1 MFLIEGASQLGIRD
15 SELIA
20 EKISIPGGPERATYL
35 SRPRLLAP
43 LGRNLHTCTATIIT
57 GRAGTGKTTLALDF
71 ARRCARIVTWY
82 KVDAPEAD
90 LRSFFLYLVAS
101 INRVRPN
108 FGSDS
113 LAPLLRT
120 NEADE
125 TLLAEAFLYDL
136 VEGENQ
142 PLLIVI
148 EDLHLVC
155 DSKWLVPCFQRL
167 LPLLPSNVH
176 MLITSRTMPATPL
189 WRMRS
194 KQTLS
199 VIDEDYLSFTRLEA
213 IELFESYGLSSE
225 HAAIALDYTHGRAS
239 SLDQFAACMAEGE
252 HAFPGLPSLLAA
264 MVERGLQRGLE
275 PPHLIDGRE

>member
-1 MFLIEGASQLGIRD
+1 MFLLEGSRDLGIRD

-20 EKISIPGGPERATYL
+20 EKIFLPEQRTHL
-35 SRPRLLAP
+35 PRPRLLAP
-43 LGRNLHTCTATIIT
+43 LGRSLNTCTATIIT
-57 GRAGTGKTTLALDF
+57 GRAGTGKTTLAVDF
-71 ARRCARIVTWY
+71 ALRCQRVVTWY

-90 LRSFFLYLVAS
+90 LKSFFRYLVAS
-101 INRVRPN
+101 ISRGRPN

-113 LAPLLRT
+113 LAPLLSSGNT
-120 NEADE
+120 DQ
-125 TLLAEAFLYDL
+125 TLLAEAFVYEL
-136 VEGENQ
+136 VEGEDQ

-155 DSKWLVPCFQRL
+155 DSEWLVPCFQRL

-199 VIDEDYLSFTRLEA
+199 VIGEDYLAFTRLEA
-213 IELFESYGLSSE
+213 VELFDSYGLSSE
-225 HAAIALDYTHGRAS
+225 HAVIALDHTHGRAAA
-239 SLDQFAACMAEGE
+239 LDQFAALLAEGE
-252 HAFPGLPSLLAA
+252 QAFPGLPSLLAA
-264 MVERGLQRGLE
+264 LVERGLQRGLNS
-275 PPHLIDGRE
+275 PTAIYRQQ